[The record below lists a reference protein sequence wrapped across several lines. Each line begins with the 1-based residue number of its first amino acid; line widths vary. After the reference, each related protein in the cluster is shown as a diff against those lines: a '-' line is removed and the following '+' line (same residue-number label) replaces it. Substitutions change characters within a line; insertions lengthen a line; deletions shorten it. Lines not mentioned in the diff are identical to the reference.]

1 MNDKK
6 RIQYSDRFREENEAI
21 RERHTLAV
29 ERIRSIPF
37 EETVGEKFRPYF
49 QRTAEFILLCE
60 EVFECQSSG
69 KLRKAGLSELQDLNH
84 RLYED
89 ILPEHY
95 GNSYANPSCACRE
108 LTEEYG
114 TCLSFLYTEIRGMI
128 IYAYESRLTDITILE
143 EVFIEVYNLFEG
155 EEPEE
160 KELRSV
166 LYWFVSDY
174 CDVTLTYRIRE
185 SLDPS
190 LDFAS
195 DIIMNGD
202 LGDERYLYQFGEYV
216 SETERSIAAFLN
228 QLPEET
234 VRKMAD
240 TFTEGY
246 KKGFETMGRDLSKKK
261 TVQIRYFLGFERMMR
276 FAVENFEQMGLSS
289 IFCRAAVGTMNR
301 AASRVNGYCGFS
313 PNRQYEYDHR
323 YDNALY
329 MDKAF
334 KERKLSVLRVAYEEY
349 KSLASVYAGPAVL
362 ETFGEKAFLPENKQE
377 AFSLTEKQEKLIHS
391 YANESMQIADG
402 YIPGDETSFT
412 IIAFPVPQIG
422 DRFKEIFEETIRI
435 NTLDYNLYR
444 RVQQSIIDALD
455 TAEYARVT
463 GKGDNKTDLKIS
475 LRKLKNPEKE
485 TRFENCLAD
494 VNIPLGEVFTSPVL
508 EGTEGMLYVGNVYI
522 GDFQFKNLCIHFE
535 NGRTTDY
542 TCENFESEE
551 ECKKLVKQ
559 VILKNH
565 DSLPMGE
572 FAVGTNTTAYAAG
585 IKYGISDK
593 FPILIAEKT
602 GPHFAVGD
610 TCYSWSEDS
619 PIYNP
624 DGKEAVA
631 RDNEISILRKE
642 DLSKAYFGCHTDIT
656 IPYSELDTVEAV
668 QKDGTSVYII
678 KDGRFVLPGT
688 EELNEALDGVKEATF
703 G

>member
-1 MNDKK
+1 MNYEKGVCYAEK
-6 RIQYSDRFREENEAI
+6 FRKENEAVKERHELAAARI
-21 RERHTLAV
+21 REIPMEHTTG
-29 ERIRSIPF
+29 ERFDR
-37 EETVGEKFRPYF
+37 YF
-49 QRTAEFILLCE
+49 KKTAEFILLCE
-60 EVFECQSSG
+60 EVFQRQASG
-69 KLRKAGLSELQDLNH
+69 ALLKAELSELRSLNQ

-95 GNSYANPSCACRE
+95 GESFANPAYACQE

-114 TCLSFLYTEIRGMI
+114 TYLAFLYTEIRGMI
-128 IYAYESRLTDITILE
+128 VYAYESRLTDMTILE

-160 KELRSV
+160 KELKSV

-174 CDVTLTYRIRE
+174 CDVTLSYRIRE

-190 LDFAS
+190 LDFAGS
-195 DIIMNGD
+195 IIKNSD
-202 LGDERYLYQFGEYV
+202 LGDERYLYQFGEYI
-216 SETERSIAAFLN
+216 SDTERSISAFLN
-228 QLPEET
+228 QLPEAT

-246 KKGFETMGRDLSKKK
+246 KKGFEVMGRDLSKKQ
-261 TVQIRYFLGFERMMR
+261 TVQLRFPLGFERMMR
-276 FAVENFEQMGLSS
+276 YAAENFEAMGLSP
-289 IFCRAAVGTMNR
+289 IFLRAAVGTMNR
-301 AASRVNGYCGFS
+301 TASRTNGYFGFS

-334 KERKLSVLRVAYEEY
+334 KERKLSVLRVAYEEQ
-349 KSLASVYAGPAVL
+349 KELAAAYGGPAVL
-362 ETFGEKAFLPENKQE
+362 ETFGEEGFHPENKKE
-377 AFSLTEKQEKLIHS
+377 AFALSEKQEKLVHA
-391 YANESMQIADG
+391 YANESMQIADS

-412 IIAFPVPQIG
+412 IISFPIPEIG
-422 DRFKEIFEETIRI
+422 EKFQEIFEETIRI
-435 NTLDYNLYR
+435 NTLDYELYK
-444 RVQQSIIDALD
+444 RVQQTIIDTLD
-455 TAEYARVT
+455 QAEYARVT
-463 GKGDNKTDLKIS
+463 GKGENKTDLKIN
-475 LRKLKNPEKE
+475 LLELKDPKKE
-485 TRFENCLAD
+485 TRFENGVAD
-494 VNIPLGEVFTSPVL
+494 VNIPVGEVFTSPVL
-508 EGTEGMLYVGNVYI
+508 QGTEGTLFVGNVYI
-522 GDFQFKNLCIHFE
+522 GDFQFKNLCIRFE
-535 NGRTTDY
+535 NGRTADY
-542 TCENFESEE
+542 TCENFADEE
-551 ECKKLVKQ
+551 ECRKLVKQ

-572 FAVGTNTTAYAAG
+572 FAVGTNTTAYAVG
-585 IKYGISDK
+585 VKYGISDR

-610 TCYSWSEDS
+610 TCYSWSEDA
-619 PIYNP
+619 PVYNP

-668 QKDGTSVYII
+668 MGDGSVVYII

-688 EELNEALDGVKEATF
+688 EELNAPLETVKDC
-703 G
+703 

>member
-1 MNDKK
+1 MNYEKGVCYAEK
-6 RIQYSDRFREENEAI
+6 FREENEAV
-21 RERHTLAV
+21 RERHELAAA
-29 ERIRSIPF
+29 RIREIPL
-37 EETVGEKFRPYF
+37 EHTTGEQFGRYF
-49 QRTAEFILLCE
+49 KTTAEFILLCE
-60 EVFECQSSG
+60 EVFDKQASG
-69 KLRKAGLSELQDLNH
+69 ELLKADLPELRSLNR

-89 ILPEHY
+89 ILPENY
-95 GNSYANPSCACRE
+95 GKSFANPAYACQE
-108 LTEEYG
+108 LTGKYG
-114 TCLSFLYTEIRGMI
+114 TYLSFLYTEIRGMI
-128 IYAYESRLTDITILE
+128 VYAYENRLTDMTILE

-160 KELRSV
+160 KELKSV

-174 CDVTLTYRIRE
+174 CDVTLSYRIRE

-190 LDFAS
+190 LDFAGN
-195 DIIMNGD
+195 IIKNSD
-202 LGDERYLYQFGEYV
+202 LGDERYLYQFGEYI
-216 SETERSIAAFLN
+216 SDTERSISAFLN

-246 KKGFETMGRDLSKKK
+246 RKGFEVMGRDLSKKQ
-261 TVQIRYFLGFERMMR
+261 TVQLRFPLGFERMIR
-276 FAVENFEQMGLSS
+276 YAAENFEAMGLSP
-289 IFCRAAVGTMNR
+289 IFLRAAVGTMNR
-301 AASRVNGYCGFS
+301 TPSRTNGYFGFS

-334 KERKLSVLRVAYEEY
+334 KERKLSVLRVAYEEN
-349 KSLASVYAGPAVL
+349 KTLAAAYGGPAVL
-362 ETFGEKAFLPENKQE
+362 ETFGEEGFQPENKKE
-377 AFSLTEKQEKLIHS
+377 AFALTEKQEKLVHA
-391 YANESMQIADG
+391 YANESMQTADS

-412 IIAFPVPQIG
+412 IISFPIPQIG
-422 DRFKEIFEETIRI
+422 EKFREIFEETIRI
-435 NTLDYNLYR
+435 NTLDYELYK
-444 RVQQSIIDALD
+444 RVQQTIIDALD
-455 TAEYARVT
+455 EAAYARVT
-463 GKGDNKTDLKIS
+463 GKGENKTDLRIS
-475 LRKLKNPEKE
+475 LMELKNPEKE
-485 TRFENCLAD
+485 TRFENCVAD
-494 VNIPLGEVFTSPVL
+494 VNIPVGEVFTSPVL
-508 EGTEGMLYVGNVYI
+508 QGTEGTLFVGNVYI

-542 TCENFESEE
+542 TCENFADKE
-551 ECKKLVKQ
+551 ECRKLVKQ

-585 IKYGISDK
+585 LKYGISDR

-610 TCYSWSEDS
+610 TCYSWSEDA
-619 PIYNP
+619 PVYNP

-642 DLSKAYFGCHTDIT
+642 DLSRAYFGCHTDIT

-668 QKDGTSVYII
+668 RADGTVVYII
-678 KDGRFVLPGT
+678 KDGKFVLPGT
-688 EELNEALDGVKEATF
+688 EELNEPLKTVEGC
-703 G
+703 